1 VGALGYLSTSI
12 PLRLAS
18 AGSIVAI
25 PILAVQELDDIAAG
39 GALVAASL
47 APAVVAAPLVGAAL
61 DRAPH
66 PRWLV
71 FGGAV
76 VTVTGFAAAALLGV
90 LPLVVVAVLLVVAG
104 IGAPFFFGGLSSFVT
119 DEIADEHKA
128 YALDALSYNIA
139 SVAGPGIVAFAALS
153 GSNRLGMWL
162 MAGAAAVGAAGALAL
177 RLRARPASTESVM
190 RTIASGT
197 RHLVVH
203 RPLAVV
209 TLSATIATLG
219 QGALPIAAVAL
230 SLERAGNA
238 DEAAIIVTAF
248 AVGGLAGALVAAVRP
263 PARFTPQFVMGG
275 GFALIGAF
283 TLLAV
288 PSLGLIWTIV
298 AIGLSGVFTASSS
311 AAMLMLRKQQ
321 SPLGVRS
328 QVFTIGSGL
337 RAMSTAAGA
346 AVAGALAGLDAGAL
360 IAGVGAVWLVSA
372 AVMLGYPRGAAPL
385 EGADEVAAAAG

>member
-1 VGALGYLSTSI
+1 MGALGYLSAST

-25 PILAVQELDDIAAG
+25 PILAVQELGDVAVG

-61 DRAPH
+61 DRSPS
-66 PRWLV
+66 PRRLV
-71 FGGAV
+71 FAGAV
-76 VTVTGFAAAALLGV
+76 ATIAGFAAAALLGV
-90 LPLVVVAVLLVVAG
+90 VPLGVIALLLVAAG
-104 IGAPFFFGGLSSFVT
+104 IGAPFYMGGLSSFVT
-119 DEIADEHKA
+119 EEIPDERRA
-128 YALDALSYNIA
+128 YAYDALSYNVA
-139 SVAGPGIVAFAALS
+139 SVAGPGIVAVAAVS
-153 GSNRLGMWL
+153 GSTRLGMWL
-162 MAGAAAVGAAGALAL
+162 MAGMAAVGALGALAL
-177 RLRARPASTESVM
+177 RLRARPAATESVL
-190 RTIASGT
+190 RTISAGT

-209 TLSATIATLG
+209 TASATLSTFG

-230 SLERAGNA
+230 SIERAGSA

-248 AVGGLAGALVAAVRP
+248 ALGGLAGALAAAVRP
-263 PARFTPQFVMGG
+263 PARAAPQLVMGA
-275 GFALIGAF
+275 GFALIGVF

-288 PSLGLIWTIV
+288 PSFGLVWTVV

-311 AAMLMLRKQQ
+311 AAMLLLRKQQ
-321 SPLGVRS
+321 SMLGVRS

-346 AVAGALAGLDAGAL
+346 AVAGALAGLDAGVL
-360 IAGVGAVWLVSA
+360 IAGVGAVWLLSA
-372 AVMLGYPRGAAPL
+372 AIMLAYPRGVSPMEEASAASY
-385 EGADEVAAAAG
+385 AT

>member
-1 VGALGYLSTSI
+1 VGALGYLATSI

-25 PILAVQELDDIAAG
+25 PILAVQELDDIAVG

-61 DRAPH
+61 DRSRR
-66 PRWLV
+66 PRMLV
-71 FGGAV
+71 FAGAV
-76 VTVTGFAAAALLGV
+76 AAVAGFAAAALLGV
-90 LPLVVVAVLLVVAG
+90 LPLAVIALLLVAAG
-104 IGAPFFFGGLSSFVT
+104 IGAPFYFGGLSSFVT
-119 DEIADEHKA
+119 DEIADVHKA
-128 YALDALSYNIA
+128 YAYDALSYNIA
-139 SVAGPGIVAFAALS
+139 SVAGPGVVAFAALS

-162 MAGAAAVGAAGALAL
+162 MAAAAAVGAVGALAL
-177 RLRARPASTESVM
+177 RLRARPASTETVF

-197 RHLVVH
+197 RHLVLH

-209 TLSATIATLG
+209 TTSGTIATLG

-230 SLERAGNA
+230 SLERAGSA
-238 DEAAIIVTAF
+238 DEAAVIVTAF
-248 AVGGLAGALVAAVRP
+248 AIGGLAGALVAAVRP
-263 PARFTPQFVMGG
+263 PARFTPQFVMGA

-288 PSLGLIWTIV
+288 PSLGLIWTVI

-311 AAMLMLRKQQ
+311 AAMLMLRKEQ

-337 RAMSTAAGA
+337 RAMSTAVGA
-346 AVAGALAGLDAGAL
+346 AVAGAIAGLDAGVL
-360 IAGVGAVWLVSA
+360 IAGVAAVWLVAA
-372 AVMLGYPRGAAPL
+372 AVMLGYPRGAGPV
-385 EGADEVAAAAG
+385 EEE